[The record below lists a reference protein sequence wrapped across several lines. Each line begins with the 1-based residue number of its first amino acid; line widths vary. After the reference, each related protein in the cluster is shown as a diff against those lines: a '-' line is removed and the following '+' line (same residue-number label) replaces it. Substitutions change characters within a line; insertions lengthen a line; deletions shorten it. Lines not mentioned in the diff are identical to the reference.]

1 VPSDSSSDDEPGN
14 EKGNRKK
21 IEDRQFR
28 LTYDADEG
36 LPETPENERLD
47 WRVFNEDFNS
57 TEPDIKKV
65 EGIMDANEDQCVDLR
80 SYMII
85 NPFVCAP
92 HDDLDRVNELFR
104 HHHLRHLPV
113 VNPGNG
119 ALVGIITR
127 KDLFKYMSL

>member
-1 VPSDSSSDDEPGN
+1 MD
-14 EKGNRKK
+14 K
-21 IEDRQFR
+21 QFR
-28 LTYDADEG
+28 LTFDADEG
-36 LPETPENERLD
+36 LPETPDNELLN
-47 WRVFNEDFNS
+47 WRAFNEDFNS
-57 TEPDIKKV
+57 TEPDVKKI

-80 SYMII
+80 PYMVI